1 MFPASALMAQGSLQ
15 GTVKDEKG
23 EPLPFVNLIIEQNG
37 VNKGGGTTDF
47 DGKYKISPINP
58 GKYDVKVS
66 SVGFQSK
73 MMKDVV
79 VKGNQLTFL
88 DIPMSSSIT
97 NLKEFEVVEYTV
109 PLIDRGGGASG
120 GTVTRED
127 IARMPGRSAASIAT
141 SVGGV
146 YAADNG
152 SGDLNIRGA
161 RGDGNFFYIDGIKVR
176 GGAGLPKSAIEQ
188 VQVVTGGVPANYGDA
203 TGGIISITTRGP
215 SSKYFGGVEY
225 LTSGWKIGDNVYG
238 LDKFGYNLVEA
249 SLSGPLAFR
258 KDSAGEKTAPLLGFF
273 VSGNYT
279 HQVEPRPSYIGNWK
293 IKDDVKE
300 RLIADP
306 LRPTGT
312 GFGAFYN
319 SDFLRTDSLENVA
332 FRPNAARQGA
342 TMAGKIDVNTAP
354 NMNLTFGGSLD
365 WNSRTGLA
373 GTNYGGSDYDNGLL
387 NWDNLPKVD
396 NFTWRVYGK
405 FTQRFNAEQGQ
416 EEGEASAIKNAF
428 YSVMVDY
435 SQWKN
440 TSQDSRHQD
449 NVFNYG
455 YIGKFET
462 FRQNSYDLVLDNFG
476 NPSGFVHNG
485 FDDTLVTFQADVVN
499 AEMAAI
505 TTEYFGLYDE
515 TVDNYEN
522 FTQILDGGGLRNGDL
537 PQNVYEMWRNLGRP
551 YNQYSVQNQTQ
562 FRITAQGSA
571 DIGSHAIAL
580 GFEYEQRNDRYFQVN
595 PVGLWTQMRQ
605 MTNFHIRELDE
616 SQGTTFLVGT
626 LFFTDYERLVGDD
639 QFRFDYNLREALGLD
654 PRGTDFVDV
663 DALDPSTFSLD
674 MFSADDLLNQGQNY
688 VLYYGYDHAG
698 NKLTSKPSFDDFFT
712 QKDDNGDFT
721 RPIAPFE
728 PIYIAGYIMD
738 KFAFDDLTFNVGVR
752 VDRYDANQMV
762 LKDPFLLF
770 EAKSIS
776 EVDAQGEFG
785 VDHPTN
791 IPSSAIVYVNDVN
804 DPTAING
811 YRDGD
816 TWYTADGEEISDP
829 SVLETSTGIAPYLV
843 DPSETTVSSSAF
855 KDYDPQVTIMPR
867 VAFSFPIS
875 DEALFFAHYD
885 ILSRRP
891 TAGNRLDPLDYF
903 FMESRNVIINNPNLK
918 PEKTIDYELGFQQ
931 VLTKS
936 SSLKIS
942 AFYRELRD
950 MVQLV
955 NVTQAYPRSYRTYG
969 NLDFGTVKGLTVS
982 YDLRKTGNL
991 WMKASYTL
999 QFAEGTGS
1007 GTTSALNLV
1016 NSGQPN
1022 LRTIVPLSYDQ
1033 RHAITAT
1040 VDYRY
1045 GSGDDYNGPVWF
1057 GKQVFANTGANFQT
1071 NLGSGT
1077 PFSAQS
1083 NITPDASLTGG
1094 SSSLQGQ
1101 INGSRKP
1108 WQFRVNAQIDK
1119 NIELKFGKEDAKKT
1133 ANLNVYLLVN
1143 NLFNTR
1149 NIVSVYRATGNPDD
1163 DGYLAAAEF
1172 QSSIEQQ
1179 NDEQSFREL
1188 YALKVNNPANYGL
1201 PRTIRLGLRL
1211 DF

>member
-1 MFPASALMAQGSLQ
+1 MFPASLMAQGTLQ
-15 GTVKDEKG
+15 GTIKDEQG
-23 EPLPFVNLIIEQNG
+23 EPLPFVNLIVEQNG
-37 VNKGGGTTDF
+37 TNKGGGTTDF
-47 DGKYKISPINP
+47 DGKYKISPIEP

-73 MMKDVV
+73 LMRDVV
-79 VKGNQLTFL
+79 VKGNQITFL

-109 PLIDRGGGASG
+109 PLIDRDGGASG

-127 IARMPGRSAASIAT
+127 IARMPGRDAASLAA

-146 YAADNG
+146 YQSDNG
-152 SGDLNIRGA
+152 SGQLNIRGG

-176 GGAGLPKSAIEQ
+176 GGSGLPKSAIEQ

-203 TGGIISITTRGP
+203 TGGIVSITTRGP
-215 SSKYFGGVEY
+215 SSKYFGGIEY
-225 LTSGWKIGDNVYG
+225 LTSGWKLGDNVYG
-238 LDKFGYNLVEA
+238 LDQFGYNLIEG

-258 KDSAGEKTAPLLGFF
+258 KDSAGNKTEPLLGFF

-279 HQVEPRPSYIGNWK
+279 HQIDPRPSYIGNWK
-293 IKDDVKE
+293 VKDDVKE
-300 RLIADP
+300 RLINDP

-332 FRPNAARQGA
+332 WRPNAVRQGA

-365 WNSRTGLA
+365 WSSRTGLA
-373 GTNYGGSDYDNGLL
+373 GLNYGASDYDNSLL
-387 NWDNLPKVD
+387 NWDNLPGVD

-405 FTQRFNAEQGQ
+405 FTQRFNSDVSQ
-416 EEGEASAIKNAF
+416 EEGEASLIKNAF

-435 SQWKN
+435 SRWN
-440 TSQDSRHQD
+440 RTEQDQRHKDQ
-449 NVFNYG
+449 VFNYG

-462 FRQNSYDLVLDNFG
+462 FRQNSYDLVTDQFG
-476 NPSGFVHNG
+476 NPTGFVHNG
-485 FDDTLVTFQADVVN
+485 FDDTLVTFQPDVIN
-499 AEMAAI
+499 REMAAV
-505 TTEYFGLYDE
+505 TSEYFGLYD
-515 TVDNYEN
+515 VVQDNYEN

-537 PQNVYEMWRNLGRP
+537 PQDVYGMWRNLGRP
-551 YNQYSVQNQTQ
+551 YNQYSVNNRTQ

-571 DIGSHAIAL
+571 DIGDHAISL

-616 SQGTTFLVGT
+616 TQGNTFLVGT

-639 QFRFDYNLREALGLD
+639 QFRFDYNLRETLGLD

-674 MFSADDLLNQGQNY
+674 MFSPDDLLNQGQNY

-698 NKLTSKPSFDDFFT
+698 NKLTTKPSFDDFFT

-752 VDRYDANQMV
+752 IDRFDANQMV
-762 LKDPFLLF
+762 LKDPFLLY
-770 EAKSIS
+770 EAKTIS
-776 EVDAQGEFG
+776 EVPGSEFG

-791 IPSSAIVYVNDVN
+791 IPNSAIVYVNDIN

-816 TWYTADGEEISDP
+816 TWYNADGEEITDP

-936 SSLKIS
+936 SSLKLS

-1057 GKQVFANTGANFQT
+1057 GKQVFANTGANFQAL
-1071 NLGSGT
+1071 LGSGT

-1094 SSSLQGQ
+1094 SSSLAGQ

-1108 WQFRVNAQIDK
+1108 WQFRVNAQFDK

-1133 ANLNVYLLVN
+1133 ANLNIYLLVN

-1149 NIVSVYRATGNPDD
+1149 NIVNVYRATGNPDD

-1188 YALKVNNPANYGL
+1188 YALKVNSPANYGL